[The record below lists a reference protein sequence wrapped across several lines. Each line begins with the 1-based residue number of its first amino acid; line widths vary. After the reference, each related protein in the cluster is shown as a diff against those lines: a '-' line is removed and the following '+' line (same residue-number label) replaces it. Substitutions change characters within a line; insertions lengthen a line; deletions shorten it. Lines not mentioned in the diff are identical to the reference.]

1 MKMYALADA
10 GKTKPNKP
18 NQTQF
23 LTQKTH
29 HFFQFWI
36 ISALNLTR
44 LCNIFPFGEADITI
58 TGANKIRKERA
69 GNADWIRTD
78 KLGCG

>member
-1 MKMYALADA
+1 MKMYALANA

-29 HFFQFWI
+29 
-36 ISALNLTR
+36 TR
-44 LCNIFPFGEADITI
+44 LCNIFPFDRADITI
-58 TGANKIRKERA
+58 TGANKIRKRKS
-69 GNADWIRTD
+69 R
-78 KLGCG
+78 

>member
-1 MKMYALADA
+1 MYALADA

-29 HFFQFWI
+29 LVCVMSFHLGRRTLQLQGPI
-36 ISALNLTR
+36 KY
-44 LCNIFPFGEADITI
+44 E
-58 TGANKIRKERA
+58 KERA
-69 GNADWIRTD
+69 GNADWIGTD
-78 KLGCG
+78 KFGCRRFGG